1 VAGTL
6 DYVGLRLQK
15 FVAQL
20 RHLPRAIAMVWKAA
34 HRLTALWIL
43 LLVIQ
48 GLLPV
53 ATVYLTRAIV
63 NQLVVAVR
71 SNGNWSAVRH
81 TLVLAAWIGAVM
93 LATQLLRSA
102 TIWLRTAQSESVKDY
117 VAGLIQQKSV
127 EVDLAFYDSADF
139 YDHLH
144 RARTEA
150 AHRPSALIEGI
161 GTLLQSGITIAA
173 MIAVLIPFG
182 PILPLALLASAI
194 PAFYVV
200 IMAGQ
205 RRHTWNQRATV
216 EERRSWYYDTL
227 LTSGDS
233 AAEIRLFGLGTY
245 FRNAYQHVRR
255 SLRHDRSSLARQEAF
270 GELWAGLVALG
281 LIGSTMAWMIWRAVL
296 GLVSFGDLALFYQA
310 FNQGLSLARTLLE
323 NIGQLYENTLF
334 LGNLFEFLDLKPEV
348 TTSPTPT
355 TFPSKIAEGIQFENV
370 TFRYPGSDRLALRN
384 FSLDLKPNQIVALV
398 GPNGAGKSTIIK
410 LLCRFYDPDFG
421 SISIDGIPLRKVP
434 LDELRRHLA
443 VHFQAPVQYNASAN
457 LNIRYGDIALPDEAA
472 PSAVESAARTSGA
485 DEFIGMLPDGY
496 DTQLGHWFATGSELS
511 IGQWHRVGLA
521 RTFFRAA
528 PIIILDEPTSAM
540 DPWAEIEW
548 AERFRKF
555 AQDRIAIV
563 ITHRFTT
570 AMFADVIHVVF
581 DGRIVESGTHERL
594 LAGNGLY
601 AQGWAAQTRP

>member
-1 VAGTL
+1 MPGTL
-6 DYVGLRLQK
+6 NYLRLRLRR
-15 FVAQL
+15 FLAQL
-20 RHLPRAIAMVWKAA
+20 RHLPRALACVWKAA
-34 HRLTALWIL
+34 RSLTALWIL

-63 NQLVVAVR
+63 NQVVVAVR
-71 SNGNWSAVRH
+71 SNGNWIAIRH
-81 TLVLAAWIGAVM
+81 TLMLAGWIGAVM

-102 TIWLRTAQSESVKDY
+102 TIWVRTAQSEAVKDY
-117 VAGLIQQKSV
+117 FADLIQQKSV
-127 EVDLAFYDSADF
+127 EVDLAFYDSAAF

-144 RARTEA
+144 RARSEA
-150 AHRPSALIEGI
+150 AHRPAALIEGM
-161 GTLLQSGITIAA
+161 GTLLQSAITITA

-182 PILPLALLASAI
+182 PTLPLALLASAI

-200 IMAGQ
+200 TKAGQ
-205 RRHTWNQRATV
+205 RRHSWNQRVTV

-227 LTSGDS
+227 LTDGES

-245 FRNAYQHVRR
+245 FRDAYQQVRR
-255 SLRHDRSSLARQEAF
+255 RIRNDRSSLARQEAF
-270 GELWAGLVALG
+270 GELWAGLAGLG
-281 LIGSTMAWMIWRAVL
+281 LIGSAMAWMIWRAVL

-310 FNQGLSLARTLLE
+310 FNQGLSLARSLLE

-334 LGNLFEFLDLKPEV
+334 LGNLFEFLDLKPEIA
-348 TTSPTPT
+348 TSLAPVS
-355 TFPSKIAEGIQFENV
+355 FPSPIREGIQFENV
-370 TFRYPGSDRLALRN
+370 TFRYPGSDRVALRD
-384 FSLDLKPNQIVALV
+384 FSLHLKPSQTVALV

-410 LLCRFYDPDFG
+410 LLCRFYDPDLG
-421 SISIDGIPLRKVP
+421 SISIGGTPLREIP
-434 LDELRRHLA
+434 LDELRRNMS
-443 VHFQAPVQYNASAN
+443 VHFQSPVQYNASAN
-457 LNIRYGDIALPDEAA
+457 MNIRYGDVTVPDEAA
-472 PSAVESAARTSGA
+472 PFAVEDAAKTSGA
-485 DEFIGMLPDGY
+485 DEFLATLPDGY
-496 DTQLGHWFATGSELS
+496 ETQLGHWFVSGSELS

-528 PIIILDEPTSAM
+528 PIVILDEPTSAM

-581 DGRIVESGTHERL
+581 DGRIVESGTHGQL
-594 LAGNGLY
+594 LASNGLY
-601 AQGWAAQTRP
+601 AQGWAAQTRL